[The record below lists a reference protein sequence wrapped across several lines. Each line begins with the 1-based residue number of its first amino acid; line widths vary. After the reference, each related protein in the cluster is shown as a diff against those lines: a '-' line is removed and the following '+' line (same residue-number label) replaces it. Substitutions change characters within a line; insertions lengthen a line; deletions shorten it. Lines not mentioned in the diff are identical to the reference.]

1 MNLNNIE
8 WGEFEIGKIFS
19 IENCKC
25 SNVSILE
32 NGNMPYVGATNRNNG
47 VLKFVKPVEKLITK
61 GNCIAFICDGE
72 GSVGYSIYKSEDFIG
87 STTVKVGRADSL
99 NKYTASFIIT
109 IADTVRSKYN
119 FGFKRN
125 ETHLKKERV
134 LLPIN
139 LKKEPDFAFMEQYMR
154 QKENIKLSKLQNHI
168 SKRIEQVK
176 EFKQVE
182 PLNQKEFGEF
192 EIGKLFNL
200 FPGKSKGLNHLGKIS
215 SGINYLGATNLN
227 NGVLAYV
234 DSKGY
239 EEMIQKGNSIA
250 FIRNGEGSMG
260 FSIYKAEDF
269 IATSDISV
277 GYSENLNREIGLF
290 ITTIADRIR
299 GKYNFGYKRSDTRL
313 KKEKLQLP
321 IDQNGQPDY
330 EYMENFIKKLEY
342 EKLSKY
348 IEIKTTN
355 AQQAV

>member
-1 MNLNNIE
+1 MNLDNIE
-8 WGEFEIGKIFS
+8 WGVFEIGKIFS

-25 SNVSILE
+25 SNVSLLE
-32 NGNMPYVGATNRNNG
+32 NGNIPYVGATNRNNG
-47 VLKFVKPVEKLITK
+47 VLKFVKPDKKLITK

-87 STTVKVGRADSL
+87 STTVKVGRNNNL

-125 ETHLKKERV
+125 ETHLKKERI

-139 LKKEPDFAFMEQYMR
+139 IKKEPDFEFMEHYMR
-154 QKENIKLSKLQNHI
+154 QKKNEKIAKFQKHFSTRTKQINDF
-168 SKRIEQVK
+168 K
-176 EFKQVE
+176 EVE
-182 PLNQKEFGEF
+182 TLDEKEFGEF
-192 EIGKLFNL
+192 EIGKLFKL
-200 FPGKSKGLNHLGKIS
+200 FPGKSKGLNHLEKNN
-215 SGINYLGATNLN
+215 SGINYLGATNTN

-234 DSKGY
+234 NSNGNEK
-239 EEMIQKGNSIA
+239 MIQKGNSIA

-277 GYSENLNREIGLF
+277 GYSEKLNREIGLF
-290 ITTIADRIR
+290 ITTVADQIR

-313 KKEKLQLP
+313 KKEKLKLP
-321 IDQNGQPDY
+321 IDKKGQPDY
-330 EYMENFIKKLEY
+330 EYMENFIKKIEY
-342 EKLSKY
+342 EKLTKY
-348 IEIKTTN
+348 IERKTTN
-355 AQQAV
+355 A